1 MIDFDGTKL
10 TFDIETSGNV
20 ANKDL
25 NVELSAKSDNKN
37 FKCNVCGTL
46 FDSAIKTNS
55 TQICI
60 KCASSN
66 IQQSEGIDKMK
77 SQPLTT

>member
-1 MIDFDGTKL
+1 MMIDFDGTKL

-20 ANKDL
+20 PIKDL
-25 NVELSAKSDNKN
+25 NVELSAKSDRKN
-37 FKCNVCGTL
+37 FKCNICGTR
-46 FDSAIKTNS
+46 FNSEIKTNS

-66 IQQSEGIDKMK
+66 IQQTETVDKMTQ
-77 SQPLTT
+77 SLTT